1 MKRLLLALTLITL
14 PSIASAQIA
23 IQDDY
28 AIQGKIFAVKTA
40 KKYSSVEGCS
50 KIALSKTKVA
60 GFTFESKSQ
69 KFNDVTNIPKWVKN
83 NAEWW
88 ADGIIDDES
97 FMSGIEYLVK
107 EEIIQI
113 D

>member
-1 MKRLLLALTLITL
+1 MKRLLLALTVITL

-23 IQDDY
+23 IMNDY

-50 KIALSKTKVA
+50 KIALLKTRVE

-69 KFNDVTNIPKWVKN
+69 KCTLFRKVRNLKEKKGFV
-83 NAEWW
+83 
-88 ADGIIDDES
+88 
-97 FMSGIEYLVK
+97 SGTK
-107 EEIIQI
+107 
-113 D
+113 

>member
-1 MKRLLLALTLITL
+1 MNRLLLALTAITL

-50 KIALSKTKVA
+50 KIALSKNKVE
-60 GFTFESKSQ
+60 GFTFEPKSQ
-69 KFNDVTNIPKWVKN
+69 KCTLYKKVRSIKAKKGFI
-83 NAEWW
+83 
-88 ADGIIDDES
+88 
-97 FMSGIEYLVK
+97 SGTK
-107 EEIIQI
+107 
-113 D
+113 

>member
-69 KFNDVTNIPKWVKN
+69 KCTLYKKVRTLKEKKGFV
-83 NAEWW
+83 
-88 ADGIIDDES
+88 
-97 FMSGIEYLVK
+97 SGTK
-107 EEIIQI
+107 
-113 D
+113 

>member
-1 MKRLLLALTLITL
+1 MKRLLLALTVITL

-23 IQDDY
+23 IQEDY

-69 KFNDVTNIPKWVKN
+69 KCTLYKKVRSLKEKKGFV
-83 NAEWW
+83 
-88 ADGIIDDES
+88 
-97 FMSGIEYLVK
+97 SGTK
-107 EEIIQI
+107 
-113 D
+113 

>member
-1 MKRLLLALTLITL
+1 MKRLLLALTVITL
-14 PSIASAQIA
+14 PSVASAQIA
-23 IQDDY
+23 IQEDY

-69 KFNDVTNIPKWVKN
+69 KCTLYKKVRTLKEKKGFV
-83 NAEWW
+83 
-88 ADGIIDDES
+88 
-97 FMSGIEYLVK
+97 SGTK
-107 EEIIQI
+107 
-113 D
+113 

>member
-1 MKRLLLALTLITL
+1 MKRLLLALTVITL

-23 IQDDY
+23 IMNDY

-50 KIALSKTKVA
+50 KIALSKTRVE

-69 KFNDVTNIPKWVKN
+69 KCTLFKKVRNLKEKKGFV
-83 NAEWW
+83 
-88 ADGIIDDES
+88 
-97 FMSGIEYLVK
+97 SGTK
-107 EEIIQI
+107 
-113 D
+113 

>member
-1 MKRLLLALTLITL
+1 MKKLLLALTVITL

-23 IQDDY
+23 IMNDY

-50 KIALSKTKVA
+50 KIALLKTRVE

-69 KFNDVTNIPKWVKN
+69 KCTLFRKVRNLKEKKGFV
-83 NAEWW
+83 
-88 ADGIIDDES
+88 
-97 FMSGIEYLVK
+97 SGTK
-107 EEIIQI
+107 
-113 D
+113 

>member
-69 KFNDVTNIPKWVKN
+69 KCTLYKKVRSLKEKKGFV
-83 NAEWW
+83 
-88 ADGIIDDES
+88 
-97 FMSGIEYLVK
+97 SGTK
-107 EEIIQI
+107 
-113 D
+113 

>member
-23 IQDDY
+23 IQEDY

-69 KFNDVTNIPKWVKN
+69 KCTLYKKVRTLKEKKGFV
-83 NAEWW
+83 
-88 ADGIIDDES
+88 
-97 FMSGIEYLVK
+97 SGTK
-107 EEIIQI
+107 
-113 D
+113 

>member
-1 MKRLLLALTLITL
+1 MKKLLLALTVITL

-23 IQDDY
+23 IMNDY

-50 KIALSKTKVA
+50 KIALSKTRVE

-69 KFNDVTNIPKWVKN
+69 KCTLFKKVRNLKEKKGFV
-83 NAEWW
+83 
-88 ADGIIDDES
+88 
-97 FMSGIEYLVK
+97 SGTK
-107 EEIIQI
+107 
-113 D
+113 

>member
-1 MKRLLLALTLITL
+1 MKRLLLALTVITL

-23 IQDDY
+23 IQEDY

-69 KFNDVTNIPKWVKN
+69 KCTLYKKVRTIKEKKGFV
-83 NAEWW
+83 
-88 ADGIIDDES
+88 
-97 FMSGIEYLVK
+97 SGTK
-107 EEIIQI
+107 
-113 D
+113 

>member
-14 PSIASAQIA
+14 PSIATAQIA

-40 KKYSSVEGCS
+40 KKYSSVEGCT
-50 KIALSKTKVA
+50 KIALSKSKVA

-69 KFNDVTNIPKWVKN
+69 KCTLYKKVRNLKAKEGFV
-83 NAEWW
+83 
-88 ADGIIDDES
+88 
-97 FMSGIEYLVK
+97 SGTK
-107 EEIIQI
+107 
-113 D
+113 